1 MSVTCD
7 LPSPSVHQPAVI
19 AITHNRKDPGAR
31 VPATI
36 SIKAS
41 IAASAYIRSLT
52 KRNCR
57 FWTEDDDKLLRS
69 MAAAGKSITLMTVK
83 LGRPIR
89 VIKSRAQE
97 LHIALPGED
106 KNTKR
111 WVG

>member
-1 MSVTCD
+1 MGYTRHRKTD
-7 LPSPSVHQPAVI
+7 AWPSLIGLKTLAM
-19 AITHNRKDPGAR
+19 
-31 VPATI
+31 
-36 SIKAS
+36 
-41 IAASAYIRSLT
+41 T

-57 FWTEDDDKLLRS
+57 FWTEDDDNLLRS

-89 VIKSRAQE
+89 VIKSRAHE
-97 LHIALPGED
+97 LHIALAGED

>member
-1 MSVTCD
+1 M
-7 LPSPSVHQPAVI
+7 I
-19 AITHNRKDPGAR
+19 NRSFR
-31 VPATI
+31 
-36 SIKAS
+36 
-41 IAASAYIRSLT
+41 L
-52 KRNCR
+52 
-57 FWTEDDDKLLRS
+57 WTEDEENLLRS
-69 MAAAGKSITLMTVK
+69 MAAAGKSITLMTLK

>member
-1 MSVTCD
+1 MAALQAELRAFALS
-7 LPSPSVHQPAVI
+7 L
-19 AITHNRKDPGAR
+19 PGAGEHFPWGER
-31 VPATI
+31 VV
-36 SIKAS
+36 KV
-41 IAASAYIRSLT
+41 
-52 KRNCR
+52 N
-57 FWTEDDDKLLRS
+57 
-69 MAAAGKSITLMTVK
+69 GKIFVFLGHDEETGPPLMTVK

>member
-1 MSVTCD
+1 VGHTRHRKTD
-7 LPSPSVHQPAVI
+7 AWPSLI
-19 AITHNRKDPGAR
+19 GRKTLAM
-31 VPATI
+31 
-36 SIKAS
+36 
-41 IAASAYIRSLT
+41 T

>member
-1 MSVTCD
+1 M
-7 LPSPSVHQPAVI
+7 
-19 AITHNRKDPGAR
+19 
-31 VPATI
+31 
-36 SIKAS
+36 
-41 IAASAYIRSLT
+41 T

-57 FWTEDDDKLLRS
+57 LWTEDDDNLLRS
-69 MAAAGKSITLMTVK
+69 MAVK

-97 LHIALPGED
+97 LHVALPGED